1 MKRTNQKR
9 IISYLRHKHLFQD
22 EKMQLEEIE
31 TAQKIDGLEWQLC
44 SDEKKLGCHNHSNFK
59 CGGNLIVEEK
69 NERSPG
75 TVNMG

>member
-31 TAQKIDGLEWQLC
+31 TAQKIDGLGGSYVQM
-44 SDEKKLGCHNHSNFK
+44 KKTW
-59 CGGNLIVEEK
+59 VPQ
-69 NERSPG
+69 SPKF
-75 TVNMG
+75 